1 MRSLLFVPASDR
13 RKLDKGLASGA
24 DVIIVDLED
33 SVAADAK
40 VEGRAIM
47 SEFVAAH
54 AGAAER
60 PRLHVRINGFSTGLA
75 DLDLDAAVA
84 AGADGIM
91 LPKAAG
97 GQDVTR
103 LDAKIAVAEAIHG
116 SPDGRTR
123 IVAIA
128 TETAHAVFQAG
139 TYRGA
144 SHRLAGLAWGA
155 EDLSADLGAT
165 ATRGA
170 DGQFLDTFRLARTLT
185 LLGAVAAEVV
195 PIDGVYTD
203 FRDLDGLRAEC
214 EAAARDGFTAKMAIH
229 PAQVPIINEIFAPS
243 PAALAKARQ
252 IIALFDADA
261 DALTLLAALEAFDPG
276 LDWTQVGFRKVEDED
291 WERAWLDQFQPM
303 RFGARTFI
311 VPWNHDVPSDAGDD
325 AAIVRLDPGLAF
337 GSGTH
342 PTTALCLRWL
352 DALAADGLLEGRHVL
367 DFGCGSGI
375 LALAALKLGAAK
387 AVGVDNDPQALLAS
401 ADNAQ
406 RNAVDADFSVHLP
419 DDEPVTTYPVVVAN
433 ILASALDALAERL
446 AARVAPGGRIA
457 LSGILKGQE
466 DELLAR
472 YAPWFDAL
480 SATRDGDWMRIDGI
494 RR

>member
-1 MRSLLFVPASDR
+1 MPYLELSLRCTEVEQPRYETA
-13 RKLDKGLASGA
+13 
-24 DVIIVDLED
+24 LED
-33 SVAADAK
+33 VGALSVTLLDADADTGN
-40 VEGRAIM
+40 EHAIL
-47 SEFVAAH
+47 EPGV
-54 AGAAER
+54 GET
-60 PRLHVRINGFSTGLA
+60 PLW
-75 DLDLDAAVA
+75 
-84 AGADGIM
+84 
-91 LPKAAG
+91 KAL
-97 GQDVTR
+97 V
-103 LDAKIAVAEAIHG
+103 
-116 SPDGRTR
+116 
-123 IVAIA
+123 
-128 TETAHAVFQAG
+128 
-139 TYRGA
+139 
-144 SHRLAGLAWGA
+144 
-155 EDLSADLGAT
+155 
-165 ATRGA
+165 
-170 DGQFLDTFRLARTLT
+170 LT
-185 LLGAVAAEVV
+185 
-195 PIDGVYTD
+195 
-203 FRDLDGLRAEC
+203 
-214 EAAARDGFTAKMAIH
+214 
-229 PAQVPIINEIFAPS
+229 
-243 PAALAKARQ
+243 
-252 IIALFDADA
+252 ALFDADA

-352 DALAADGLLEGRHVL
+352 DALAADGLLQGRHVL

-406 RNAVDADFSVHLP
+406 RNAVDADFSVYLP